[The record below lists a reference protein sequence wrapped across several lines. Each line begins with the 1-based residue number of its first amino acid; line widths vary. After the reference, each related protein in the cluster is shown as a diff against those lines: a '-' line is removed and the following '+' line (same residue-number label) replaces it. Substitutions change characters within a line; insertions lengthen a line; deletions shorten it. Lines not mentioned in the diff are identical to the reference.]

1 MSSGIV
7 CAKIAP
13 PPLTLLINAWSG
25 RRGYT
30 GRSINK
36 YSAMN
41 AGVIEQ
47 PTSSPRLRG
56 KPSAA
61 KSWLKAIEL
70 TSRIE
75 TTPHRLFADVV
86 EDWAGRQPDRPSLIS
101 DIETFSY
108 ATLADRVNRYARW
121 ALSVG
126 IGAGDTVCLFMPG
139 RPDYIAAWLGITR
152 VGGVAALINTKLV
165 GPSLSHCIN
174 VAAADH
180 VILAHD
186 LAAVFE
192 TAVPHLTRAPKVWLH
207 GGNAGEAGIEAALDQ
222 LDGSPLTSTE
232 RRGVSINDRALL
244 IYTSGT
250 TGLPKAASVSHRRIL
265 NWGGWFAGLTD
276 ASPEDRLFDCLP
288 LFHSVGGIVA
298 PCSMLTAG
306 ASVVLSDKFS
316 ATTFW
321 RDIVRWDC
329 TLFQYIGEL
338 CRYLLK
344 APRSEF
350 ESQHRLR
357 LACGNGLRGDIW
369 ETFQAR
375 FSIPQILEF
384 YAATEGNFSLYNV
397 EGKPGAI
404 GRIPPLLAHR
414 FPAAIVRLDAELG
427 MPIRAADGL
436 CVPCAR
442 GEIGEAIGR
451 IGTADDG
458 GGRFEGYT
466 SAAETEKKILRD
478 VLAKG
483 DAWFRTGD
491 LMKIDESGYFHFV
504 DRIGD
509 TFRWKGENVATSEVN
524 EAVAACPGVIDAA
537 TYGVEIR
544 SADGRAGMVA
554 IVTDDRFD
562 LRELQGHLARRLPA
576 YACPAFVR
584 ICAALDSTATFKQ
597 KKQELIG
604 EGFDPTRV
612 KDRLF
617 FRDPA
622 SGAYR
627 PIDAAR
633 YGQIVDGSIRL

>member
-1 MSSGIV
+1 
-7 CAKIAP
+7 
-13 PPLTLLINAWSG
+13 
-25 RRGYT
+25 
-30 GRSINK
+30 
-36 YSAMN
+36 MN
-41 AGVIEQ
+41 AGVIKQ
-47 PTSSPRLRG
+47 PTGSARQRG

-75 TTPHRLFADVV
+75 ANPHRLFADIV
-86 EDWAGRQPDRPSLIS
+86 EDWAERQPDRPSLMS
-101 DIETFSY
+101 DSETFSY
-108 ATLADRVNRYARW
+108 RTLAARVNRYARW
-121 ALSVG
+121 ALSEE

-139 RPDYIAAWLGITR
+139 RPDYIAAWLGITK

-165 GPSLSHCIN
+165 GPSLSHCVN

-180 VILAHD
+180 VILGHD
-186 LAAVFE
+186 LAATFAMVL
-192 TAVPHLTRAPKVWLH
+192 PHLKRVPKIWLH
-207 GGNAGEAGIEAALDQ
+207 GDTADEASIEAVLDR
-222 LDGSPLTSTE
+222 LDGSPLTPIE
-232 RRGVSINDRALL
+232 RRGVTINDRALL

-265 NWGGWFAGLTD
+265 SWGGWFAGLTD

-288 LFHSVGGIVA
+288 LFHSVGGVVA
-298 PCSMLTAG
+298 PCSMLSAG

-316 ATTFW
+316 AGTFW

-344 APRSEF
+344 APVSEF
-350 ESQHRLR
+350 ESRHRLR
-357 LACGNGLRGDIW
+357 LVCGNGLRGDIW
-369 ETFQAR
+369 EAFQAR

-414 FPAAIVRLDAELG
+414 FPAAIVRIDAELG
-427 MPIRAADGL
+427 VAVRDVDGL
-436 CVPCAR
+436 CVACAR
-442 GEIGEAIGR
+442 GEVGEAIGR
-451 IGTADDG
+451 IGMADDG

-466 SAAETEKKILRD
+466 NAAETEKKVLRD
-478 VLAKG
+478 VLVKG

-491 LMKIDESGYFHFV
+491 LMMLDESGYFHFV

-524 EAVAACPGVIDAA
+524 EAVVDCSGVIEAT
-537 TYGVEIR
+537 TYGVEVPG
-544 SADGRAGMVA
+544 ADGRAGMVA

-562 LRELQGHLARRLPA
+562 LGEFRDHLVRRLPA
-576 YACPAFVR
+576 YACPIFVR
-584 ICAALDSTATFKQ
+584 ICAALDTTETFKQ
-597 KKQELIG
+597 KKQDLIRA
-604 EGFDPTRV
+604 GFDPHRV
-612 KDRLF
+612 TDPLF
-617 FRDPA
+617 FRDPK
-622 SGAYR
+622 SGAFV
-627 PIDAAR
+627 PIDAACYAR
-633 YGQIVDGSIRL
+633 IVEGSIRL

>member
-1 MSSGIV
+1 
-7 CAKIAP
+7 
-13 PPLTLLINAWSG
+13 
-25 RRGYT
+25 
-30 GRSINK
+30 
-36 YSAMN
+36 MN

-47 PTSSPRLRG
+47 PTGNPRPRG

-61 KSWLKAIEL
+61 RSWLKAIEL

-75 TTPHRLFADVV
+75 ANPDRLFADVV
-86 EDWAGRQPDRPSLIS
+86 EDWAARQPQRPGLIS
-101 DIETFSY
+101 DTETFSY
-108 ATLADRVNRYARW
+108 ATLAGRVNRYARW
-121 ALSVG
+121 ALAAG

-139 RPDYIAAWLGITR
+139 RPDYIAAWLGITK

-165 GPSLSHCIN
+165 GSSLSHCIN

-180 VILAHD
+180 IILGHD
-186 LAAVFE
+186 LATVFE
-192 TAVPHLTRAPKVWLH
+192 TARPNLKRTPTIWLH
-207 GGNAGEAGIEAALDQ
+207 GGIASEAGIDAALDG
-222 LDGSPLTSTE
+222 LDGSPLTAVE
-232 RRGVSINDRALL
+232 RRGVTINDRSLL

-250 TGLPKAASVSHRRIL
+250 TGLPKAANISHRRIL
-265 NWGGWFAGLTD
+265 NWGGWFAGLTG
-276 ASPEDRLFDCLP
+276 AAPEDRLFDCLP
-288 LFHSVGGIVA
+288 LFHSVGGVVA

-316 ATTFW
+316 AGAFW

-344 APRSEF
+344 APVSEF
-350 ESQHRLR
+350 ESRHRLR

-369 ETFQAR
+369 EAFQAR

-397 EGKPGAI
+397 EGRPGAI

-414 FPAAIVRLDAELG
+414 FPAAIVRVDAELG
-427 MPIRAADGL
+427 VPVRSADGL
-436 CVPCAR
+436 CIACAR
-442 GEIGEAIGR
+442 GEVGEAIGR
-451 IGTADDG
+451 IGSADDG

-466 SAAETEKKILRD
+466 NAAETEKKVLRD

-491 LMKIDESGYFHFV
+491 LMTLDDAGFFHFV

-524 EAVAACPGVIDAA
+524 EAVADCPGVVDAT
-537 TYGVEIR
+537 TYGVTVPG
-544 SADGRAGMVA
+544 ADGRAGMVA

-562 LRELQGHLARRLPA
+562 LAEFSDQLARRLPA
-576 YACPAFVR
+576 YACPVFVR
-584 ICAALDSTATFKQ
+584 LCTALDSTETFKQ
-597 KKQELIG
+597 KKQDLIRA
-604 EGFDPTRV
+604 GFDPRRIS
-612 KDRLF
+612 DPMF
-617 FRDPA
+617 FRDPK
-622 SGAYR
+622 SGAFV
-627 PIDAAR
+627 PIDAACYAR
-633 YGQIVDGSIRL
+633 ISEGTIRL